1 MSASQHSKWL
11 PSVLVLVL
19 AACAT
24 IEANGQ
30 GGPDGGEP
38 WSDAAAADA
47 ATGVE
52 VGTPTG
58 FDSGSGNHDAS
69 TGTPDGS
76 WPADSVPGGGAD
88 AEETGGPE
96 ASAPLTGPVYTFGA
110 AVNPG
115 SCLDVLGAGTANGS
129 QIDEYTCNTS
139 VAQSFYVVDAGGGVV
154 KLVNTN
160 SNTCVD
166 VNGGGTADGTKVQ
179 LWGCDGTPAQA
190 FTLTATGD
198 GFFNIVNTGSNKCLE
213 VAGGSPAN
221 ETNVQLGDCTAGAA
235 VEWNPAPVGAKLHG
249 DVWHRPAP
257 GGTGARRKLRD
268 RHLAVSDVD
277 DAQLEFVPDE
287 QQRGARLGG

>member
-24 IEANGQ
+24 IEANGP

-38 WSDAAAADA
+38 WSDAAASDA
-47 ATGVE
+47 ATGAE

-76 WPADSVPGGGAD
+76 SPADSGPGGGAD

-96 ASAPLTGPVYTFGA
+96 ASPPLTGPVYTFGA

-213 VAGGSPAN
+213 AAGGNPAN
-221 ETNVQLGDCTAGAA
+221 GDQR
-235 VEWNPAPVGAKLHG
+235 PARRLQRGGRRGMEPRARRRQLHG

-257 GGTGARRKLRD
+257 GGTGARRKLRE
-268 RHLAVSDVD
+268 HLAVSDAD
-277 DAQLEFVPDE
+277 DAQFEFVPDE